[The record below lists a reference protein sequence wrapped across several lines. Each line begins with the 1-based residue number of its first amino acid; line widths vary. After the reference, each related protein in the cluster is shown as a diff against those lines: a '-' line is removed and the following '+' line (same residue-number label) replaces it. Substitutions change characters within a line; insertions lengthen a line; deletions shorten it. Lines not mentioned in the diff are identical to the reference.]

1 MREPAGLCSAG
12 RRENRLKTITHN
24 AIERFVRHELGCQC
38 PATVFRRIGVEDVP
52 EAFGVWPQGR
62 LISVGERLL
71 ILVVRSDDPDTL
83 HRMLG
88 GLLQEGRCLRE
99 ARGFNRFRLVI
110 VTNCIDVTGPSLRE
124 DFERLDGIDER
135 LHLHVITPVQ
145 VPAIL
150 A

>member
-1 MREPAGLCSAG
+1 M
-12 RRENRLKTITHN
+12 NTITHN
-24 AIERFVRHELGCQC
+24 AIEHFVRLELGCQC
-38 PATVFRRIGVEDVP
+38 PAAVFRRIGVEYAP
-52 EAFGVWPQGR
+52 EEFGFRPQGR
-62 LISVGERLL
+62 LISVGEQLL

-88 GLLQEGRCLRE
+88 GLLQEGRRLRD

-110 VTNCIDVTGPSLRE
+110 ATTRADVMGPSLRE
-124 DFERLDGIDER
+124 NFERLDGMDER
-135 LHLHVITPVQ
+135 LHLHVISPEQ

>member
-1 MREPAGLCSAG
+1 
-12 RRENRLKTITHN
+12 LKTITHN

-38 PATVFRRIGVEDVP
+38 PAAAFRRIAMEACPVE
-52 EAFGVWPQGR
+52 FGSWPQGR

-83 HRMLG
+83 HRELG
-88 GLLQEGRCLRE
+88 NLLHEGRCLRE

-110 VTNCIDVTGPSLRE
+110 ATTCVDVMGPSLRE
-124 DFERLDGIDER
+124 DFERLDGMDER
-135 LHLHVITPVQ
+135 LHLHVISPEQ

-150 A
+150 T

>member
-1 MREPAGLCSAG
+1 ME
-12 RRENRLKTITHN
+12 TIALN
-24 AIERFVRHELGCQC
+24 AIERFVRQELGCQC
-38 PATVFRRIGVEDVP
+38 PAAVFRRIEVEDAP
-52 EAFGVWPQGR
+52 EEFGIWPQGR

-88 GLLQEGRCLRE
+88 NLLQEGRRLRE

-110 VTNCIDVTGPSLRE
+110 ATTCADVLAPPLRE
-124 DFERLDGIDER
+124 DFERLDGMDER
-135 LHLHVITPVQ
+135 LHLHVIAPEQ